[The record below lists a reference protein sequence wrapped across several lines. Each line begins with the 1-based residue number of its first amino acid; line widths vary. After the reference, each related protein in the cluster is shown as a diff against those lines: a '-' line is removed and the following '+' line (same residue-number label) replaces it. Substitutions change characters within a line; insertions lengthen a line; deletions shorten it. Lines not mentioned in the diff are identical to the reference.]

1 MKSPFKI
8 LADFITA
15 RPKIVAVAVIIWF
28 LIAAYGM
35 SLIYMKT
42 GDDTYIDK
50 DTPRGVTLENYKE
63 MFSSSAIML
72 IYESDDVLD
81 PKNLQYMESLQDQTA
96 NEDGAR
102 TVAGITDMIKAVNNG
117 ELPSS
122 TAETDRI
129 KNMLPAE
136 LLEKYLPS
144 NTMTIAVVN
153 LDTGISDDKEEALLN
168 NLKTLIT
175 ISDMPP
181 DMTVTVSG
189 SPAFSQQMG
198 EEMGKSTGTL
208 IFAAML
214 LMVVAVGI
222 LFAHVS
228 YRFLPVGVVFT
239 GLISTFGVMGLAD
252 IPISMV
258 VIAAFPVLIGIGI
271 DYAIQFHSRLDD
283 EIKHGAPVEK
293 GVRTTIENSG
303 PSILYAMI
311 ATSLG
316 FIAMYVS
323 PIPMV
328 VDFGLTCLIG
338 VICCYLAALV
348 MVPTFGILIG
358 YKPKEK
364 KKSSSD
370 KKMEQYDSF
379 LGNLS
384 HNIAKSPLY
393 ILLILGFIAI
403 LGIQLDNEVPI
414 SFDEQ
419 TFVPPDMPAVVDM
432 KKVTRT
438 MGSTDTLTAMVRG
451 DDVLNPD
458 VIEWIDDFGEYEIS
472 SRNEITG
479 VTSIATLVKKYN
491 GGTIP
496 ESEAEIIEIVSS
508 IPESEK
514 EPYINGHM
522 TTVLQFS
529 MLDLEPDIAESLIN
543 NVKRDLTWNYPPPG
557 IDAVLTGSTEMSV
570 SLIKSINDGK
580 AQMTYLG
587 FFLIFVWL
595 IFIYR
600 RVTAITPIIPIIMIV
615 GWNGAIMYGLGIDYT
630 PMTAVLG
637 SMTIG
642 IASEYTILIMERYT
656 EERKNGKEKL
666 EAIRIGVQK
675 IGSAI
680 TVSGMTTV
688 FGFSALLLSGFNI
701 IKNFGMVTVITVGFS
716 LIGAIVVMP
725 AVLSIM
731 GRFEKPYTDDEIL

>member
-1 MKSPFKI
+1 LKSPFKI
-8 LADFITA
+8 LADFIIA
-15 RPKIVAVAVIIWF
+15 RPKIIAIAVVIWF

-35 SLIYMKT
+35 SLMYMKT

-81 PKNLQYMESLQDQTA
+81 PKNLKYMEKLQDQTA
-96 NEDGAR
+96 EEDGAR
-102 TVAGITDMIKAVNNG
+102 TVSGITDMIKAVNNG
-117 ELPSS
+117 VLPTS
-122 TAETDRI
+122 TAEVDRI
-129 KNMLPAE
+129 KNIIPAD
-136 LLEKYLPS
+136 LLENYLPS

-153 LDTGISDDKEEALLN
+153 LDTGISDDKEKALLN
-168 NLKTLIT
+168 NLKALIKV
-175 ISDMPP
+175 SDMPP
-181 DMTVTVSG
+181 DMAVTVSG
-189 SPAFSQQMG
+189 NPAFSQQMG

-214 LMVVAVGI
+214 LMVVAVGF

-283 EIKHGAPVEK
+283 EIKHGAPVET
-293 GVRTTIENSG
+293 GVRKTVENSG

-338 VICCYLAALV
+338 VICCYFAALV

-358 YKPKEK
+358 YKAKEK
-364 KKSSSD
+364 KKSASD
-370 KKMEQYDSF
+370 KKMEQYDNF

-384 HNIAKSPLY
+384 YRIAKSPLY

-403 LGIQLDNEVPI
+403 IGIQLDNEVPI

-438 MGSTDTLTAMVRG
+438 MGSTDTLTAMIRG

-491 GGTIP
+491 DGTIP
-496 ESEAEIIEIVSS
+496 TSEAEIKEIVSS
-508 IPESEK
+508 IPESDK
-514 EPYINGHM
+514 GPYINGQM

-529 MLDLEPDIAESLIN
+529 MLDLEADPAESLIN
-543 NVKRDLTWNYPPPG
+543 NVKKDLTWHYPPPG

-587 FFLIFVWL
+587 FFLIFIWL
-595 IFIYR
+595 IFVYR
-600 RVTAITPIIPIIMIV
+600 RVTAVTPIIPIIMIV

-642 IASEYTILIMERYT
+642 VASEYTILIMERYM

-688 FGFSALLLSGFNI
+688 FGFSALMLSSFNI

-731 GRFEKPYTDDEIL
+731 GKFEKPYTDDELL

>member
-1 MKSPFKI
+1 LKSPFKI
-8 LADFITA
+8 LADFIIA
-15 RPKIVAVAVIIWF
+15 RPKIVAAAVIIWF

-35 SLIYMKT
+35 TLIYMKT

-81 PKNLQYMESLQDQTA
+81 PKNLKYMEELQDQTA
-96 NEDGAR
+96 KEDGAR
-102 TVAGITDMIKAVNNG
+102 SVAGITDMIKAVNNG

-122 TAETDRI
+122 TAEVDRI
-129 KNMLPAE
+129 KNMLPAD

-144 NTMTIAVVN
+144 NTMTIGVVN
-153 LDTGISDDKEEALLN
+153 LDTGISDDKEAALLD
-168 NLKTLIT
+168 NLKSLIK
-175 ISDMPP
+175 ISGMPP
-181 DMTVTVSG
+181 DMVVTVSG
-189 SPAFSQQMG
+189 NPAFSQQMG

-239 GLISTFGVMGLAD
+239 GLISTFGVMGLTN

-283 EIKHGAPVEK
+283 EVKNGLDIEGS
-293 GVRTTIENSG
+293 VRKTIEYSG

-348 MVPTFGILIG
+348 MVPTFGLLVG
-358 YKPKEK
+358 YKAKETRN
-364 KKSSSD
+364 SSAD
-370 KKMEQYDSF
+370 KKMEQYDNF

-403 LGIQLDNEVPI
+403 IGIQLDNEVPI

-438 MGSTDTLTAMVRG
+438 MGSTDTLTVMVRG

-458 VIEWIDDFGEYEIS
+458 VIEWIDDFGEYETS

-479 VTSIATLVKKYN
+479 VTSIATLIKNSN
-491 GGTIP
+491 GGIIP
-496 ESEAEIIEIVSS
+496 SSEAEITEIVSS
-508 IPESEK
+508 IPESK
-514 EPYINGHM
+514 KGPYINGRM
-522 TTVLQFS
+522 TTVIQFN
-529 MLDLEPDIAESLIN
+529 MLDLEADPAESLIN

-557 IDAVLTGSTEMSV
+557 IDAVLTGSSEMGV

-600 RVTAITPIIPIIMIV
+600 RVTAVTPIIPIIMIV

-642 IASEYTILIMERYT
+642 VASEYTILIMERYM
-656 EERKNGKEKL
+656 EERKNGKDKL

-675 IGSAI
+675 IGTAI

-688 FGFSALLLSGFNI
+688 FGFSALLLSNFNI

-731 GRFEKPYTDDEIL
+731 GRFEKPYRDDEML